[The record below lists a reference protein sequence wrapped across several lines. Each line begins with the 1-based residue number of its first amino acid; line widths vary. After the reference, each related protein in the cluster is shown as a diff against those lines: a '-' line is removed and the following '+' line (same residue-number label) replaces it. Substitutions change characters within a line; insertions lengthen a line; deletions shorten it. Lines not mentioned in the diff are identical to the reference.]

1 MAEELQIEFQKWE
14 GTGNTFLIINSLRG
28 DLDVDLS
35 NLDDKVVE
43 RICHK
48 ENADGVIVLGESSE
62 LGADFKC
69 DYRNSDGSRSFCG
82 NGTRAAFAFARRE
95 GMVGDF
101 AVFEAC
107 DGLHDVKQN
116 STYDLPSV
124 KFRPVGEPV
133 RLLEGEFAG
142 DFFLDTG
149 SPHHLHYVDSEKE
162 LREFD
167 LEGFGKKVRNS
178 KTYLPSGTNVN
189 LMLDGEEG
197 EIRLRTYE
205 RGVEGETKACG
216 TGAVAAAL
224 TDYSI
229 NAGEKRRKVIMEGGE
244 LFIEFSKK
252 DEVWLSGKA
261 SEMRR
266 GVMKIL
272 GVFLMFIGLI
282 NSQLQAQWYENLS
295 DEAVVSVLTASPGSD
310 TYSAF
315 GHTAIRIYDPIEIP
329 IVDWVFNYGTFS
341 FSDDFY
347 IKFLKGHLDY
357 KLTAA
362 PFEIFNKSYLDQRR
376 GLIEQVLHLSPDE
389 VRSVASFLSWN
400 LQEENSVYRYE
411 FFRDNCASRV
421 IVVLK
426 SSLGDS
432 FRANCEADGR
442 TFRDGLGPYIDGS
455 PWTSLG
461 MDFALGPQADKIM
474 PPCGALYIPD
484 DLSKALLRMTINGE
498 PLTTEDD
505 KNELLIVEGSWFS
518 GSPEGSM
525 ARNIPTAI
533 MVILALTICLLR
545 FKSRNVPAS
554 NPKIYST
561 LFIVFKGIILSLASL
576 LGLLLLVM
584 WIFTDHTDIW
594 ANWNLLWTLPAT
606 VYFIPNNSP
615 LKATLTYTSVV
626 LIASYLLLSP
636 GILPQFTSISLWCA
650 AISVFLAVYP
660 IKINRL

>member
-1 MAEELQIEFQKWE
+1 
-14 GTGNTFLIINSLRG
+14 
-28 DLDVDLS
+28 
-35 NLDDKVVE
+35 
-43 RICHK
+43 
-48 ENADGVIVLGESSE
+48 
-62 LGADFKC
+62 
-69 DYRNSDGSRSFCG
+69 
-82 NGTRAAFAFARRE
+82 
-95 GMVGDF
+95 
-101 AVFEAC
+101 
-107 DGLHDVKQN
+107 
-116 STYDLPSV
+116 
-124 KFRPVGEPV
+124 
-133 RLLEGEFAG
+133 
-142 DFFLDTG
+142 
-149 SPHHLHYVDSEKE
+149 
-162 LREFD
+162 
-167 LEGFGKKVRNS
+167 
-178 KTYLPSGTNVN
+178 
-189 LMLDGEEG
+189 
-197 EIRLRTYE
+197 
-205 RGVEGETKACG
+205 
-216 TGAVAAAL
+216 
-224 TDYSI
+224 
-229 NAGEKRRKVIMEGGE
+229 
-244 LFIEFSKK
+244 
-252 DEVWLSGKA
+252 
-261 SEMRR
+261 
-266 GVMKIL
+266 
-272 GVFLMFIGLI
+272 
-282 NSQLQAQWYENLS
+282 
-295 DEAVVSVLTASPGSD
+295 
-310 TYSAF
+310 
-315 GHTAIRIYDPIEIP
+315 
-329 IVDWVFNYGTFS
+329 
-341 FSDDFY
+341 
-347 IKFLKGHLDY
+347 
-357 KLTAA
+357 
-362 PFEIFNKSYLDQRR
+362 
-376 GLIEQVLHLSPDE
+376 LIEQVLHLSPDE